1 MAKTEEGTKI
11 DFLGG
16 NNEARIGGNSLLI
29 EHTEEGEGV
38 KRVMIDCGALFPPE
52 WTGLD
57 SVIPDVR
64 PWDIKPSLQKKQLMP
79 CLFLTATKII
89 SVDWCI

>member
-29 EHTEEGEGV
+29 EHAEEGEGV
-38 KRVMIDCGALFPPE
+38 KRGSKILLSIILAKVSLPEYCFPE
-52 WTGLD
+52 NIIIL
-57 SVIPDVR
+57 SAIPIIYHKNLVF
-64 PWDIKPSLQKKQLMP
+64 KKFFHKRE
-79 CLFLTATKII
+79 CN
-89 SVDWCI
+89 S